1 MKLSLALFTIWTAT
15 ALGQAG
21 QTCTAEL
28 VQSDD
33 CASVINANACYNQN
47 RWAKGNGTLGCIDG
61 TDNNDKARKVIL
73 IFLIM
78 SFDVYM
84 LTICGRLANAVAVS
98 VL

>member
-1 MKLSLALFTIWTAT
+1 MKLSLALFSLWTAT

-47 RWAKGNGTLGCIDG
+47 RFAKGNGTLGCIEG
-61 TDNNDKARKVIL
+61 TDNNDKARKVDSTLL
-73 IFLIM
+73 IIP
-78 SFDVYM
+78 FDVYM
-84 LTICGRLANAVAVS
+84 LIICGRLANAVAVW